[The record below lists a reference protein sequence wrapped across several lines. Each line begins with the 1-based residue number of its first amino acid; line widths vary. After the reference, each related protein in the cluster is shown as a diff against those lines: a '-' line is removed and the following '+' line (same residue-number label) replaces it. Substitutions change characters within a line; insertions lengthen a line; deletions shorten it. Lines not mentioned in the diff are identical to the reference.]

1 MLRRLILIAFLAG
14 IPVTIGCG
22 NRGPQRLEYQM
33 GERVTNGPLTY
44 NVIESRSV
52 SQLGD
57 LLKLRLPQNR
67 FLVIS
72 ISITNGG
79 GHEVSVPL
87 LSVEGASGQSYLE
100 SENGEG
106 VTNWLGV
113 LRSLTPA
120 STSQGQ
126 IVFDAPLGAYR
137 LRLPDG
143 GEPGTEK
150 YVWVQIPLRV
160 DNDAPVDAPIPGK
173 Q

>member
-1 MLRRLILIAFLAG
+1 M
-14 IPVTIGCG
+14 TIGCE
-22 NRGPQRLEYQM
+22 NHGPARLEYQM

-57 LLKLRLPQNR
+57 LLKLRVPQQR
-67 FLVIS
+67 FLLIS

-79 GHEVSVPL
+79 GHDVSVPL
-87 LSVEGASGQSYLE
+87 LSVEGQNRQLYPE

-106 VTNWLGV
+106 VSNWLGL
-113 LRSLTPA
+113 LRTIPPA
-120 STSQGQ
+120 QTSQGQ
-126 IVFDAPLGAYR
+126 VLFDVPLGSYR

-143 GEPGTEK
+143 GEPGLEK

-160 DNDAPVDAPIPGK
+160 DSDAPVEAPIPGK